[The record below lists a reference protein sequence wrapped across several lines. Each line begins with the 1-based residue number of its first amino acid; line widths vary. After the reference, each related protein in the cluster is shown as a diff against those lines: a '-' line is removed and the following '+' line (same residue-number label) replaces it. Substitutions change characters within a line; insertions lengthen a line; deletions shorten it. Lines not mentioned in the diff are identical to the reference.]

1 MDMNTRL
8 AIVVLIFLFGG
19 VVWTLVLSRRASQ
32 LAATRFHEHEARPC
46 VVDIRQTAPVASWR
60 QK

>member
-1 MDMNTRL
+1 L
-8 AIVVLIFLFGG
+8 AIVVLIFLFGV